1 MPEDRR
7 AVYEI
12 TLRGA
17 PPARLTTRFPAIV
30 WHSAPTVT
38 VLSRRIAEPADVDWL
53 IERLRTLGI
62 TPLEVHTSSRS
73 CEFRLEGELSDS
85 TLRYMQWTAHLDQER
100 TVMRVSAT
108 APELRAILNELAES
122 GMRIDHLV
130 RSSST

>member
-1 MPEDRR
+1 M
-7 AVYEI
+7 YEI
-12 TLRGA
+12 TTCSA
-17 PPARLTTRFPAIV
+17 PPARLRTRFPAIM

-38 VLSRRIAEPADVDWL
+38 VLSRRTADAADVDWL
-53 IERLRTLGI
+53 IERLRSLGI
-62 TPLEVHTSSRS
+62 TPLEVHASSRS
-73 CEFRLEGELSDS
+73 CEFRIEGELSDT

-108 APELRAILNELAES
+108 PPELRAILNELAES